1 MAAAV
6 LNTVDTFTHSPVD
19 NGSSILRHRSLAIGT
34 IPALR
39 TKLHSLDQ
47 VFSCQENGGGIQN
60 QHLQKKNGGEHIY
73 CTNTKIHQ
81 SNQADR
87 PQQLGCQK
95 PDRDYPIVLF
105 DGRKFKG
112 LESTQTDAT
121 IATRTRSKMHQ
132 QDTASKCMVA
142 NEAPH
147 QLQFAMEIKEQFLK
161 LNQQADKRHIEL
173 SSKIQIICDQQRIFS
188 EQQASIILELRK
200 ELAALRVQKGS
211 ENAPI
216 ADQLVKP
223 KQNVK
228 LLAPQSE
235 ATTKQIGQIHH
246 NVSIGPEE
254 PDLNPSSPSTSKFT
268 KILDKQA
275 SAKPDS
281 SKPRLTSTSETNE
294 RTVRISPQS
303 LSKISTKQTISLG
316 VSKHSSTSDETERK
330 GHNLSNSSSSSDVIA
345 ATKATCTRHFALTS
359 RVIRKVDKQNFP
371 EKPDDTSSDQ
381 SSEEQDTSGNYVQQH
396 ERISFRVPSAPK
408 NERQAAHQRMM
419 DALEQASTKVSKTRS
434 HERKR
439 CDLYV
444 GNLHFKS
451 TCDDLLNAISPS
463 FRKIRIED
471 ISIPQGKGRNR
482 GYGFITLSWTRDTP
496 IDPEDICTTLSGI
509 LKVNSR
515 PIYLCKAQDKT
526 RNGNHDTSTTSE
538 PSASSDCSESHH
550 DTSTASQDASDHLE
564 SEYDPSTAVQD
575 VSYCCNCSVSSSD
588 FASEAKDYKAFL
600 ASCVIS
606 RSSW

>member
-1 MAAAV
+1 M
-6 LNTVDTFTHSPVD
+6 
-19 NGSSILRHRSLAIGT
+19 
-34 IPALR
+34 
-39 TKLHSLDQ
+39 
-47 VFSCQENGGGIQN
+47 
-60 QHLQKKNGGEHIY
+60 
-73 CTNTKIHQ
+73 
-81 SNQADR
+81 
-87 PQQLGCQK
+87 
-95 PDRDYPIVLF
+95 F

-359 RVIRKVDKQNFP
+359 RVIRKVDKAATNATCTRHFALTSRVIRKVDKQNFP